1 MCLLIHYAS
10 SDNLERKAETMEEQL
25 QSISS
30 PKQDRMISLIA
41 WLIIASLL
49 FYLTVVTF
57 EGFLRLTPEIQI
69 TQKVEATEDDIVTEF
84 NEAPSAMIDTE
95 ELPADFSQDG
105 INELANT
112 DDINSEQIVDIPVV
126 EDPVEED
133 IIANTVD
140 FNSDLTEQ
148 DSEILENEVDS
159 QVVKSTIDE
168 NVLVGSVNEEL
179 SELTPNLYQ
188 LRLSKSFV
196 TRTEAFTYLKQID
209 YGELD
214 ISLELVQRGDT
225 IHVFI
230 GDLMP
235 KSDVDRLEQ
244 YLAVRNNG
252 LLMSVLGNQEREDLL
267 KASRLVTPPKVV
279 LPVSQSENTLPVAPV
294 ARVAQSVVAADQN
307 FWGEVGLKPF
317 TIQVGSFLKMTNAR
331 NLSNQLRAK
340 SFSSDVETFS
350 FRGVEQ
356 FRVLVGNFVT
366 RSEAT
371 KFATQLSENEKLPVY
386 VRLAVNR

>member
-1 MCLLIHYAS
+1 
-10 SDNLERKAETMEEQL
+10 MEEQL

-69 TQKVEATEDDIVTEF
+69 TQKVETSDEDASLGFEETTPEMINTEDLPIDF
-84 NEAPSAMIDTE
+84 ASNESNQQVN
-95 ELPADFSQDG
+95 S
-105 INELANT
+105 
-112 DDINSEQIVDIPVV
+112 DDIGVEQIIEIPVEDDTVEQSLIANDVELNDIPV
-126 EDPVEED
+126 
-133 IIANTVD
+133 
-140 FNSDLTEQ
+140 EQ
-148 DSEILENEVDS
+148 DSNVLTPDVNA
-159 QVVKSTIDE
+159 QTTKSSIDE
-168 NVLVGSVNEEL
+168 NILVGSVKEEL
-179 SELTPNLYQ
+179 SELTPNLHQ
-188 LRLSKSFV
+188 LRLGRSFV

-244 YLAVRNNG
+244 YLGVRNNG
-252 LLMSVLGNQEREDLL
+252 LSMNILGNQEREDLL
-267 KASRLVTPPKVV
+267 KASRLEAPKVV
-279 LPVSQSENTLPVAPV
+279 LPTTQSQAFNAVPAVSQAVFS
-294 ARVAQSVVAADQN
+294 DQN
-307 FWGEVGLKPF
+307 FWGEVNLKPY
-317 TIQVGSFLKMTNAR
+317 TIQVGSFLKMVNAR

-340 SFSSDVETFS
+340 TFSSDVETFS
-350 FRGVEQ
+350 SGGVEQ

>member
-1 MCLLIHYAS
+1 MVNYAGL
-10 SDNLERKAETMEEQL
+10 DNLEGKAEKMEEQL

-69 TQKVEATEDDIVTEF
+69 TQKVETSDEDASLGVEETTPEMINTEDLPIDF
-84 NEAPSAMIDTE
+84 ASNESNQQVN
-95 ELPADFSQDG
+95 S
-105 INELANT
+105 
-112 DDINSEQIVDIPVV
+112 DDIGVEQIIEIPVEDDTVEQSLIANDVELNDIPV
-126 EDPVEED
+126 
-133 IIANTVD
+133 
-140 FNSDLTEQ
+140 EQ
-148 DSEILENEVDS
+148 DSNVLTPDVNA
-159 QVVKSTIDE
+159 QTTKSSIDE
-168 NVLVGSVNEEL
+168 NILVGSVNEEL
-179 SELTPNLYQ
+179 SELTPNMHQ
-188 LRLSKSFV
+188 LRLGRSFV

-244 YLAVRNNG
+244 YLGVRNNG
-252 LLMSVLGNQEREDLL
+252 LSMNILGNQEREDLL
-267 KASRLVTPPKVV
+267 KASRLEAPKVV
-279 LPVSQSENTLPVAPV
+279 LPTTQSQAFNAVPAVSQAVFS
-294 ARVAQSVVAADQN
+294 DQN
-307 FWGEVGLKPF
+307 FWGEVNLKPY
-317 TIQVGSFLKMTNAR
+317 TIQVGSFLKMVNAR

-340 SFSSDVETFS
+340 TFSSDVETFS
-350 FRGVEQ
+350 SGGVEQ

>member
-1 MCLLIHYAS
+1 
-10 SDNLERKAETMEEQL
+10 MEEQL

-69 TQKVEATEDDIVTEF
+69 TQKVETSEENVPTELD
-84 NEAPSAMIDTE
+84 EAPTAMIDTA
-95 ELPADFSQDG
+95 ELPADFANNETSQ
-105 INELANT
+105 LA
-112 DDINSEQIVDIPVV
+112 DAEVISAEQIIDIPVV
-126 EDPVEED
+126 EDPVEQS
-133 IIANTVD
+133 IVANEVD
-140 FNSDLTEQ
+140 FNPSEVEQ
-148 DSEILENEVDS
+148 DSNFSTTQSDV
-159 QVVKSTIDE
+159 QPVKSSIDE
-168 NVLVGSVNEEL
+168 NILVGSVNEEL
-179 SELTPNLYQ
+179 SELTPNLHQ

-244 YLAVRNNG
+244 YLGVRNNG

-267 KASRLVTPPKVV
+267 KASRLEVPQVV
-279 LPVSQSENTLPVAPV
+279 VSESQSQNEFNVAPP
-294 ARVAQSVVAADQN
+294 ASRVISSDQN
-307 FWGEVGLKPF
+307 FWNEVGLKPF
-317 TIQVGSFLKMTNAR
+317 TIQVGSFLKMVNAR
-331 NLSNQLRAK
+331 NLSNQLRSK

-350 FRGVEQ
+350 SGGVEQ

-386 VRLAVNR
+386 VRLAVGR

>member
-1 MCLLIHYAS
+1 
-10 SDNLERKAETMEEQL
+10 MEEQL

-69 TQKVEATEDDIVTEF
+69 TQKVETIEESATIEF
-84 NEAPSAMIDTE
+84 EENLPEMINTA
-95 ELPADFSQDG
+95 ELPADFATNQKSQLEDSED
-105 INELANT
+105 NRA
-112 DDINSEQIVDIPVV
+112 EQIIDIPVV
-126 EDPVEED
+126 DDSVEQNIVAEE
-133 IIANTVD
+133 VD
-140 FNSDLTEQ
+140 FNPVPIEVESNSLQT
-148 DSEILENEVDS
+148 EVDS
-159 QVVKSTIDE
+159 KPLKSAIDE
-168 NVLVGSVNEEL
+168 NILVGSVNEEL
-179 SELTPNLYQ
+179 SELTANLHQ
-188 LRLSKSFV
+188 LRLGKSFV

-244 YLAVRNNG
+244 YIGVRNNG
-252 LLMSVLGNQEREDLL
+252 LLMSVLGSQEREDLL
-267 KASRLVTPPKVV
+267 KASRPAASNVAM
-279 LPVSQSENTLPVAPV
+279 PVSQAENTFSAAPTAPRIV
-294 ARVAQSVVAADQN
+294 SSDQK
-307 FWGEVGLKPF
+307 FWDEVGLKPF
-317 TIQVGSFLKMTNAR
+317 TIQVGSFLKMVNAR
-331 NLSNQLRAK
+331 NLSNELRAK
-340 SFSSDVETFS
+340 SFSSDVERFS
-350 FRGVEQ
+350 FGGVEQ

>member
-1 MCLLIHYAS
+1 M
-10 SDNLERKAETMEEQL
+10 

-69 TQKVEATEDDIVTEF
+69 TQKVETTGDNVVAELSETPVEMI
-84 NEAPSAMIDTE
+84 NSAK
-95 ELPADFSQDG
+95 LPDDFSQDEVS
-105 INELANT
+105 ELMGTA
-112 DDINSEQIVDIPVV
+112 DIKSEEIIDIPVAQ
-126 EDPVEED
+126 DPVEEE
-133 IIANTVD
+133 IIVNPAD
-140 FNSDLTEQ
+140 FATDAIEQ
-148 DSEILENEVDS
+148 DSVVVEKVEES
-159 QVVKSTIDE
+159 PVVKNTIDE

-179 SELTPNLYQ
+179 SELTPNLHQ
-188 LRLSKSFV
+188 LRLGKYFV
-196 TRTEAFTYLKQID
+196 TRTEAFIYLKQID

-267 KASRLVTPPKVV
+267 KASRVVTPPRAASTSSKTDKTFAVS
-279 LPVSQSENTLPVAPV
+279 PVDSGVQSTVPT
-294 ARVAQSVVAADQN
+294 DQN
-307 FWGEVGLKPF
+307 FWDETGLKPF

-350 FRGVEQ
+350 YAGVDQ

-371 KFATQLSENEKLPVY
+371 KFATRLSENEKLPVY